1 MEELLG
7 FFRMIGYGIEGIWN
21 QAYYGF
27 KANQA
32 LKNGERKAKKR
43 LRELGYSEEE
53 IRTILDSEKTE
64 EEEEEET
71 EE

>member
-7 FFRMIGYGIEGIWN
+7 FFRMIGYEIEGVWN

-53 IRTILDSEKTE
+53 IRAILDSEEAE
-64 EEEEEET
+64 EKEEET